1 MQGVTEVKTA
11 RRTGRP
17 PLTDRTALLGAAREI
32 GFLSLTVGAVTAK
45 VGVKY
50 STFYR
55 HFPSLEALLAA
66 LVEDVMEEARFPEP
80 GGSSWQEHI
89 RETCAAAFDLFSHH
103 PGLAGA
109 IVRLPDLPRRG
120 LVAFQQM
127 TDLMLAAGFTPE
139 DAAIG
144 ANAALETVVMP
155 FITNSDRGAGLVR
168 RREQAQGTQVALDD
182 RIRTVIDE
190 ALDDPPRRWTSSKI
204 DLLIAGLELRL
215 PGTRD

>member
-1 MQGVTEVKTA
+1 MRGVTEVKTA

-17 PLTDRTALLGAAREI
+17 PLTDRTALLAAAREI
-32 GFLSLTVGAVTAK
+32 GFPGLTVGAVTAK

-66 LVEDVMEEARFPEP
+66 LVEDVMEEAKFPEP
-80 GGSSWQEHI
+80 AGTWQEHL
-89 RETCAAAFDLFSHH
+89 REACSAAFDLFAKH
-103 PGLAGA
+103 PGLAAA
-109 IVRLPDLPRRG
+109 IVRLPELPRRG
-120 LVAFQQM
+120 LEIFQQM
-127 TDLMLAAGFTPE
+127 TDLMLAAGFAPE

-155 FITNSDRGAGLVR
+155 WITSSDRGAGMVR
-168 RREQAQGTQVALDD
+168 RRQQAADTPVALDE
-182 RIRTVIDE
+182 RIRTAISTS
-190 ALDDPPRRWTSSKI
+190 LDDPPRRWTNSKI

-215 PGTRD
+215 AA

>member
-1 MQGVTEVKTA
+1 MRGVTEVKTA

-17 PLTDRTALLGAAREI
+17 PLTDRTALLAAAREI
-32 GFLSLTVGAVTAK
+32 GFPGLTVGAVTAK

-66 LVEDVMEEARFPEP
+66 LVEDVMEEAKFPEP
-80 GGSSWQEHI
+80 AGPWQEHL
-89 RETCAAAFDLFSHH
+89 REACSALFELFAKH
-103 PGLAGA
+103 PGLAAA

-120 LVAFQQM
+120 LEVFQQM
-127 TDLMLAAGFTPE
+127 TDLMLAAGFAPE

-144 ANAALETVVMP
+144 ANAALETAVMP
-155 FITNSDRGAGLVR
+155 WITNSDRGAGMVR
-168 RREQAQGTQVALDD
+168 RRQQTTDTPALDE
-182 RIRTVIDE
+182 RIRAAINSS
-190 ALDDPPRRWTSSKI
+190 LDDPPRRWTNSKI

-215 PGTRD
+215 AA

>member
-1 MQGVTEVKTA
+1 MTEVKTA

-32 GFLSLTVGAVTAK
+32 GFPGLTVGAVTAK

-66 LVEDVMEEARFPEP
+66 LVEDVLEEAKFPEP
-80 GGSSWQEHI
+80 TGPWQDHV
-89 RETCAAAFDLFSHH
+89 RGTCSVIFELFSRH
-103 PGLAGA
+103 PGLAAA
-109 IVRLPDLPRRG
+109 IVRLPELPRRG
-120 LVAFQQM
+120 IEAYQQM
-127 TDLMLAAGFTPE
+127 TDLMLEAGFSPA

-155 FITNSDRGAGLVR
+155 WVTATDRGAGLVR
-168 RREQAQGTQVALDD
+168 RRQQTTDTPVALDE
-182 RIRTVIDE
+182 RIRDAIGET
-190 ALDDPPRRWTSSKI
+190 LDDPPVKWTTSKI

-215 PGTRD
+215 AG

>member
-1 MQGVTEVKTA
+1 MSIIRGVTEVKTA

-17 PLTDRTALLGAAREI
+17 PLTDRTALLAAAREI
-32 GFLSLTVGAVTAK
+32 GFPALTVGAVTAK

-66 LVEDVMEEARFPEP
+66 LVEDVMDEARFPQP
-80 GGSSWQEHI
+80 SGSWQDHM
-89 RETCAAAFDLFSHH
+89 RNTCSAVFDLLAEH
-103 PGLAGA
+103 PGLGQA

-120 LVAFQQM
+120 LEAYQQI

-144 ANAALETVVMP
+144 ANAALETAVMP
-155 FITNSDRGAGLVR
+155 WITVSERGPGLVR
-168 RREQAQGTQVALDD
+168 RRAQTHETPVALDD
-182 RIRTVIDE
+182 RIRKAIDE
-190 ALDDPPRRWTSSKI
+190 TLDDPPQRWTNSKI

-215 PGTRD
+215 AG